1 MLHAAVLLLVMFL
14 TGPAT
19 AQSLTDAEV
28 DAAIAAGQ
36 NRKLK
41 DLIADCTAK
50 PGFGSAFGSAMAGGL
65 QPSGAYD
72 VSFATSAGRV
82 ALHAAQAKRLYK
94 PFTRDDVTSDMR
106 QPAGTIRRGFVGCT
120 ESNGHTEPR
129 SQATKYW
136 RGGHGC
142 PALSARFGPRQP
154 QVPARSAPCARTR
167 RHRSAIGALQGRED
181 IRADPVLL
189 VDRRHQRVPQ
199 VERAPEIA
207 GGARAF
213 TRLAVGLEGV
223 QSGDHGVPRVQ

>member
-106 QPAGTIRRGFVGCT
+106 QPALWLWVEPQAPVRNNSEFRVASPLERVVLRVKDDEGAVLQPEDMSVEPVAWQNLLGAEFEGTRALVSFDLAAVRGLKPGNLEAVLVTQAGERRC
-120 ESNGHTEPR
+120 
-129 SQATKYW
+129 
-136 RGGHGC
+136 
-142 PALSARFGPRQP
+142 
-154 QVPARSAPCARTR
+154 
-167 RHRSAIGALQGRED
+167 AIGTKERQR
-181 IRADPVLL
+181 LL
-189 VDRRHQRVPQ
+189 T
-199 VERAPEIA
+199 AK
-207 GGARAF
+207 
-213 TRLAVGLEGV
+213 
-223 QSGDHGVPRVQ
+223 